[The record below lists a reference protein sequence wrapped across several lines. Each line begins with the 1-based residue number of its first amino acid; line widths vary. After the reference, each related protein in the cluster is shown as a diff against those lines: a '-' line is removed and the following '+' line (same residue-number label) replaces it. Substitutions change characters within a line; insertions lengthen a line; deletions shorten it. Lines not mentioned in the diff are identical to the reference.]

1 MKTVVSIKFPVL
13 RTADLPSPSFA
24 QARRAPVRYMLA
36 EPQSGAQR
44 TLEHRLER
52 VPVTP
57 GKSVEMTGLRRPDK
71 SSLGPRHWRLD
82 ARTSDHFQT
91 VSAVFQYVVTRIVLA
106 KKLDYVV
113 QLLERRSRRKQPLV
127 KNGSGSPAAAKPKH
141 GCIMANAEQCA
152 SHCFG
157 EVGLRE
163 PGALPALVQATA
175 TTALLIRARRELG
188 C

>member
-1 MKTVVSIKFPVL
+1 MP
-13 RTADLPSPSFA
+13 
-24 QARRAPVRYMLA
+24 
-36 EPQSGAQR
+36 
-44 TLEHRLER
+44 
-52 VPVTP
+52 
-57 GKSVEMTGLRRPDK
+57 GLRITFKPCRPFFNTW
-71 SSLGPRHWRLD
+71 SHVLFWSEPRLRGS
-82 ARTSDHFQT
+82 TTGETEPTKTT
-91 VSAVFQYVVTRIVLA
+91 VSQEWVRF
-106 KKLDYVV
+106 
-113 QLLERRSRRKQPLV
+113 
-127 KNGSGSPAAAKPKH
+127 SGFGEPKH